1 MGTHTGRGERVSRGC
16 SLIEHICAL
25 SSVCTSVCG
34 VSTPGNVLCD
44 LQSWPDLAF
53 KGEAVAPDQT
63 ELRSS
68 GGNKTPTRCYLV
80 DLEHVIPWKVKE
92 TTDLKFPARSPKSQ
106 WCLLPAEFRV

>member
-16 SLIEHICAL
+16 HLIEHICAL
-25 SSVCTSVCG
+25 SSVCAS
-34 VSTPGNVLCD
+34 PGSVLCD

-63 ELRSS
+63 ELRAS
-68 GGNKTPTRCYLV
+68 GGNKTPPRCYLV

-92 TTDLKFPARSPKSQ
+92 TADLKFPARSPKSQ
-106 WCLLPAEFRV
+106 WWLLPAEFRV